1 MGVSCSKGRV
11 SCDDPE
17 CRGAHLVPD
26 SPRRHSSRR
35 TSVDAQDLSLLRLT
49 TRALALDIDNVSA
62 QDIARLP
69 GDLAQQL
76 LSELV
81 SQRSLDYATLC
92 KFAGQVLYD
101 VNFSY
106 LDDVDD
112 EWVAVLHAAPLVRVA
127 LRRCE
132 QVCVNDCTHGSYTF
146 THPLT
151 YRSPTAASASCST
164 NFPCSA

>member
-11 SCDDPE
+11 SCDE
-17 CRGAHLVPD
+17 LEYRGAHLVPD

-35 TSVDAQDLSLLRLT
+35 TSVDAQDFTLLRLT
-49 TRALALDIDNVSA
+49 TRALALNIGNVSA

-81 SQRSLDYATLC
+81 LQRSLDFATLS

-101 VNFSY
+101 VNLSY
-106 LDDVDD
+106 LDNVND
-112 EWVAVLHAAPLVRVA
+112 EWVAMLHAAPLVRIA
-127 LRRCE
+127 LRRCD
-132 QVCVNDCTHGSYTF
+132 QVGYES
-146 THPLT
+146 LAIG
-151 YRSPTAASASCST
+151 R
-164 NFPCSA
+164 

>member
-11 SCDDPE
+11 SCDDFE
-17 CRGAHLVPD
+17 YRGTHLVPD

-35 TSVDAQDLSLLRLT
+35 ASVDAHDCSLLRLT

-81 SQRSLDYATLC
+81 SQRALDYRTLS
-92 KFAGQVLYD
+92 KFSGQVLYD

-106 LDDVDD
+106 LANVDD
-112 EWVAVLHAAPLVRVA
+112 EWVAVLHAAPLVRIA
-127 LRRCE
+127 LRRCT
-132 QVCVNDCTHGSYTF
+132 QVCCGYSI
-146 THPLT
+146 
-151 YRSPTAASASCST
+151 
-164 NFPCSA
+164 